1 MHVRDGSGAAY
12 TLRVLIRARLFASFR
27 EAVGRGELALE
38 VPDESTVGDVVERLR
53 SDHPALG
60 PAAANAMLAVNQ
72 EYVGPDY
79 RLRAGDELALIPP
92 VSGG

>member
-1 MHVRDGSGAAY
+1 M
-12 TLRVLIRARLFASFR
+12 FASFR
-27 EAVGRGELALE
+27 EAIGRSELHVEAA
-38 VPDESTVGDVVERLR
+38 DGATVGQVLEQLR
-53 SDHPALG
+53 ADYPALG

-79 RLRAGDELALIPP
+79 RLHEGDELALIPP